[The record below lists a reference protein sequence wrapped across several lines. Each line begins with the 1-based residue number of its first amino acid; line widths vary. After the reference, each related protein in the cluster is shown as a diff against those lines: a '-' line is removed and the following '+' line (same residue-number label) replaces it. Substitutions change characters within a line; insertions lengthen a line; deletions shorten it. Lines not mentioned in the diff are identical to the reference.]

1 MSEHKSQLALGD
13 PRGEGTAANLPRERR
28 APFVQALPDDPA
40 LRPLIEAFERGD
52 FAEVRKLAPALERS
66 RDPDVRRAASNLLA
80 RTRPDALLLLLLA
93 VSVGLFGFLTAW
105 AYGGG

>member
-1 MSEHKSQLALGD
+1 
-13 PRGEGTAANLPRERR
+13 
-28 APFVQALPDDPA
+28 
-40 LRPLIEAFERGD
+40 
-52 FAEVRKLAPALERS
+52 VRKLAPALERS